1 MPFRLIAALSC
12 GGILM
17 LAVSTAFAGS
27 PGTHSKST
35 KTKMHKSAD
44 VIEWREAGDP
54 QTVVK
59 GAGVQNGGKL
69 ATHRRWS
76 RALEYLQNRDT

>member
-59 GAGVQNGGKL
+59 GAGVPTKSGHVRG
-69 ATHRRWS
+69 
-76 RALEYLQNRDT
+76 RDPVNKNAVK